1 MVSNNQTGNGSGS
14 EGAAT
19 RKFALRRLYLKDVS
33 YEAPNAP
40 AVLTSDIQPDIK
52 LNLHST
58 HKQIEEGAYEVV
70 LHLNV
75 QATSKETSLFIVEVQ
90 QAGIFNM
97 SGYTPGEVQFIL
109 GTHCPSALF
118 PYAREVI
125 SSLVGKGGF
134 PTLLLQ
140 PINFEALYAQAQ
152 QTRGQA

>member
-1 MVSNNQTGNGSGS
+1 MASTSTAGNGRGESA
-14 EGAAT
+14 EA
-19 RKFALRRLYLKDVS
+19 RQFALRRLYVKDVS

-40 AVLTSDIQPDIK
+40 AVLTGDIQPDIK

-58 HKQIEEGAYEVV
+58 HKLLEDGAYEVV

-75 QATSKETSLFIVEVQ
+75 QATSKETPLFIVEVQ
-90 QAGIFNM
+90 QAGIFRM
-97 SGYTPGEVQFIL
+97 SGYAPDQVRFIL

-118 PYAREVI
+118 PYAREVV

-140 PINFEALYAQAQ
+140 PINFEVLYAQAQ
-152 QTRGQA
+152 QARGQA